1 MPTVSSKRLWPLQN
15 LQPFGSPKG
24 SLQLIRRDPMA
35 WQLSHTRVESPWLG
49 ISQLWIQFVL
59 LTAIHQQNSW
69 TGWTPKNPQIPSPH
83 WFPLYPYWSRD
94 SRSIRSS
101 CCSIPWRSG
110 EQNQQNQWGTTLQ
123 ILSLPINRNSHPARQ
138 CLVCHGYNWFNGKT
152 WRIKLP
158 ITYSTLSILTQWR
171 ASRSLKLSNLI
182 ILFNTVNIHSSKS
195 KKMSG

>member
-1 MPTVSSKRLWPLQN
+1 MTKNYFFDYFLPLVFCFFDCVIKYHFDNFQVQFLTMLGTIYKIN
-15 LQPFGSPKG
+15 SMK
-24 SLQLIRRDPMA
+24 
-35 WQLSHTRVESPWLG
+35 WLH
-49 ISQLWIQFVL
+49 
-59 LTAIHQQNSW
+59 LT
-69 TGWTPKNPQIPSPH
+69 TPKNPQISSPH
-83 WFPLYPYWSRD
+83 RFPLYPYWSRD

-182 ILFNTVNIHSSKS
+182 ILFNTVNIHSSKV
-195 KKMSG
+195 KKNRIW